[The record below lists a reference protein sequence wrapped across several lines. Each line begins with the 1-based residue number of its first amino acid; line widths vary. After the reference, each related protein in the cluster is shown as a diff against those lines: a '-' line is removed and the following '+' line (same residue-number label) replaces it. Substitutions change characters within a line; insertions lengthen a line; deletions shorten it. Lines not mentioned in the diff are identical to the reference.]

1 MQHRYVD
8 AYEAGQLHLSFVCAL
23 PLAPPDLRKP
33 WQPIQQTPTTSH
45 RGNMLL
51 NKMECSVPGASP

>member
-8 AYEAGQLHLSFVCAL
+8 AYAAGQLHLSFDCAL
-23 PLAPPDLRKP
+23 PLMPPDLREP

-45 RGNMLL
+45 RETVAEQDG
-51 NKMECSVPGASP
+51 V